1 MLRLRARAH
10 VFLVAVIATALAPAM
25 LAQQTPR
32 IPDVNFVP
40 TPQRVTE
47 VMLELAAVT
56 PDDVVYDLGSGDGR
70 IVIMAAE
77 KYGARGVGV
86 EIDRDLVALSRRRAI
101 ERGVADRVTF
111 IEGDLFTLD
120 LSPATVVTMY
130 LSSSLNE
137 RLAPKLRRELK
148 PGTRV
153 VSHEFDI
160 RGSVPTQRRRLD
172 DGHHVFLWNV
182 PRRPARDPDTPFV
195 PTPQPV
201 VDEMLQLARVSATDV
216 VYDLGSGDG
225 RIVIVAAQRY
235 GARGVGVEIEP
246 TLVERAQTVAR
257 DGGVQDKVTFVEGDL
272 FAADLSRADVVTLSL
287 SAAVNARLAPKLK
300 RELRPG
306 ARIVSRQFGIEGWPP
321 DRTIRSASGDTLLL
335 WTVK

>member
-1 MLRLRARAH
+1 MLRLRARTRTL
-10 VFLVAVIATALAPAM
+10 LVVAMVATLTPATH
-25 LAQQTPR
+25 AQQAPR

-40 TPQRVTE
+40 TPQQVTE
-47 VMLELAAVT
+47 AMLDLARVSR
-56 PDDVVYDLGSGDGR
+56 DDVVYDLGSGDGR
-70 IVIMAAE
+70 IVITAAE
-77 KYGARGVGV
+77 KYGVRAVGV
-86 EIDRDLVALSRRRAI
+86 EIDRDLVALARRQAT

-111 IEGDLFTLD
+111 IEGDLFTVD

-137 RLAPKLRRELK
+137 RLVPKLRRELK

-160 RGSVPTQRRRLD
+160 RGGVPTERRRLS
-172 DGHHVFLWNV
+172 DGHHIFLWTV

-195 PTPQPV
+195 ATPQPV
-201 VDEMLQLARVSATDV
+201 VDEMLQLAGVSANDV

-246 TLVERAQTVAR
+246 TLVERAQTVAQ

-272 FAADLSRADVVTLSL
+272 FAADLSRATVVTLSL
-287 SAAVNARLAPKLK
+287 SAAVNTRLAPKLK

-335 WTVK
+335 WIVK